1 MQGKRK
7 LCECHTRFFFLFL
20 EGYRY
25 YMNRFSPNSLSEV
38 PIIQC
43 FAYLTAKNDSFLAT
57 YINILVNVE
66 EISMVGTTS

>member
-1 MQGKRK
+1 
-7 LCECHTRFFFLFL
+7 
-20 EGYRY
+20 
-25 YMNRFSPNSLSEV
+25 MNRFSPNSLSEV